1 MGPNSVLAP
10 KYTDMYYHYGSIRV
24 PNTLLAPA
32 TVFNYFNVSYLNQ
45 LLLILINCYY
55 RLINWH
61 HSIEI
66 TRGNLQHPPP
76 PNQSPTI
83 HSFCHSSSSLSEIFF
98 TLGVSRWF
106 LFESNILL
114 FHVNVCVPWIQS
126 SCFPCVSKTV
136 NQVDLPILI
145 SLSQSIIVW
154 VYSCYTHV
162 QINLLRNK
170 QIIIIIYFAL

>member
-1 MGPNSVLAP
+1 MEILRETCNPSP
-10 KYTDMYYHYGSIRV
+10 SI
-24 PNTLLAPA
+24 P
-32 TVFNYFNVSYLNQ
+32 
-45 LLLILINCYY
+45 I
-55 RLINWH
+55 
-61 HSIEI
+61 
-66 TRGNLQHPPP
+66 
-76 PNQSPTI
+76 I
-83 HSFCHSSSSLSEIFF
+83 HSFRHSSSLLSEILF

-154 VYSCYTHV
+154 VYFCYTHV
-162 QINLLRNK
+162 QINLLRKK
-170 QIIIIIYFAL
+170 QIIILICFALISIIIDNELNSSFDLPSRRL